1 MTMAMRTTDVTTVRT
16 VRMPRGTAA
25 RTLPMDEGVRSLIGD
40 GYRHEAIGSLQAL
53 ALAVVASLLVSGLLW
68 TVL

>member
-1 MTMAMRTTDVTTVRT
+1 MTMVMRTTYVTMART
-16 VRMPRGTAA
+16 VRMPRGAAA
-25 RTLPMDEGVRSLIGD
+25 RTIPMDEGAKSLIGD

-53 ALAVVASLLVSGLLW
+53 ALAVVASLLVTGLLW